1 MPRIGLRNIKT
12 AIAVFLC
19 LALFIVLM
27 GIDYLINGSFIQA
40 TKWYTPFFASIA
52 AAYSVA
58 PNKESSLKQAKVRI
72 IASIIGGLFGIAIVF
87 IYTKLF
93 NKNWPFSQIN
103 AFGKVDYNGSSESF
117 ILSFIFPAILVLLS
131 SVFVIYIC
139 LLTKQKNAAFVSV
152 LTLTAVMCSLGTDP
166 IIYGFNRILST
177 IIGVLFALA
186 VNLFHIPHHKNV
198 NDLYVVGIDGIYSTD
213 DKKVDGYINYTLNN
227 LAYYKANICLFTTK
241 TPTTLIPMF
250 NNVKLNAPILCMSGA
265 ALYDTNNK
273 KYLYEEKIK
282 SDVANKIRNSL
293 EEKGIT
299 PIVNLIDENVLYTYC
314 ECANNEMMK
323 VYFDERRNSAY
334 SCFVPHKAPYA
345 DVLYM
350 VLIVKNDRV
359 DNFLTMI
366 KEIGVDDQIKI
377 LMYDFYS
384 LDGVYSDYKYIKIYN
399 KNITKLNALDYINNN
414 GKKVGIITDDNAS
427 HLALNVDYCIT
438 TQSNVDNCSQVIKK
452 NNAEFV
458 FRKLKHLFFKR
469 NKE

>member
-1 MPRIGLRNIKT
+1 M
-12 AIAVFLC
+12 
-19 LALFIVLM
+19 
-27 GIDYLINGSFIQA
+27 
-40 TKWYTPFFASIA
+40 
-52 AAYSVA
+52 
-58 PNKESSLKQAKVRI
+58 
-72 IASIIGGLFGIAIVF
+72 
-87 IYTKLF
+87 
-93 NKNWPFSQIN
+93 
-103 AFGKVDYNGSSESF
+103 
-117 ILSFIFPAILVLLS
+117 
-131 SVFVIYIC
+131 
-139 LLTKQKNAAFVSV
+139 

-241 TPTTLIPMF
+241 TPTTLIPML

-350 VLIVKNDRV
+350 VLIVKKMIELIIFNND
-359 DNFLTMI
+359 
-366 KEIGVDDQIKI
+366 
-377 LMYDFYS
+377 
-384 LDGVYSDYKYIKIYN
+384 
-399 KNITKLNALDYINNN
+399 
-414 GKKVGIITDDNAS
+414 KK
-427 HLALNVDYCIT
+427 
-438 TQSNVDNCSQVIKK
+438 K
-452 NNAEFV
+452 
-458 FRKLKHLFFKR
+458 
-469 NKE
+469 